1 MTFGEC
7 HTYRMGVLTLGDHGM
22 AVPCP
27 HLSPV
32 AEVTDVLLG
41 PDGGR
46 LQNVS
51 CGTCRGAWWTWNG
64 QYVPMA
70 EAAAD
75 IKAAVLPSGQPLGH
89 LGELH
94 AEVLRPLALGAR
106 VRLDLALRQAYP
118 D

>member
-32 AEVTDVLLG
+32 TEVTDVLLD

-46 LQNVS
+46 LQIVS
-51 CGTCRGAWWTWNG
+51 CGTCRSAWWTWNG
-64 QYVPMA
+64 RYVPMA
-70 EAAAD
+70 EAVRL
-75 IKAAVLPSGQPLGH
+75 IKAGVLPLRQPH
-89 LGELH
+89 EHRGELH
-94 AEVLRPLALGAR
+94 GEVLRPLALGAR
-106 VRLDLALRQAYP
+106 VTA
-118 D
+118 